1 MPSLGHDL
9 FYSAWFRDFVW
20 NLTSRVPVLCSQPMS
35 VIIPVVRL
43 EVYSQ
48 MSLVELVRGAVSSTQ
63 QQQNTAAP
71 HPTIIGRLAQGIELS
86 CALVT
91 KKPDLPNLDHDAEKD
106 VEGGQAEVNKI

>member
-48 MSLVELVRGAVSSTQ
+48 MSLVELVRGAISST
-63 QQQNTAAP
+63 QQQNTAALLQ
-71 HPTIIGRLAQGIELS
+71 TIIGS
-86 CALVT
+86 
-91 KKPDLPNLDHDAEKD
+91 LDQ
-106 VEGGQAEVNKI
+106 VLCPMYTCRNNPMQMSYN

>member
-1 MPSLGHDL
+1 MPSLGHNL

-43 EVYSQ
+43 KVYSQ

-63 QQQNTAAP
+63 QQNIAAP
-71 HPTIIGRLAQGIELS
+71 LQMIIG
-86 CALVT
+86 CLV
-91 KKPDLPNLDHDAEKD
+91 PDLCTVYTHRNNPIFLP
-106 VEGGQAEVNKI
+106 

>member
-35 VIIPVVRL
+35 VIIPVASP

-48 MSLVELVRGAVSSTQ
+48 MSLVELVRGAISST
-63 QQQNTAAP
+63 QQQNTAALLQ
-71 HPTIIGRLAQGIELS
+71 TIIGSLDQVLCPMYARRH
-86 CALVT
+86 
-91 KKPDLPNLDHDAEKD
+91 KPDADVLPLDRRQHGEEESD
-106 VEGGQAEVNKI
+106 EVKQES

>member
-1 MPSLGHDL
+1 M
-9 FYSAWFRDFVW
+9 
-20 NLTSRVPVLCSQPMS
+20 
-35 VIIPVVRL
+35 
-43 EVYSQ
+43 VYSQ

-106 VEGGQAEVNKI
+106 VEGGQAEVNKIKILVREDFKISNANVKFR